1 MPLQWQRWLKYAQAK
16 LDSSLQQGEAE
27 LDRREADLEARSAGR
42 PWLES
47 TRDAP
52 NFDEAKARIEH
63 EARQAE
69 APRTARRP
77 SDPLAAPPGPAA
89 RPRGDGSGLDAFDM
103 AAHQKAADERLTA
116 IRQELGLSD
125 EGQGDRPT
133 GDTSK
138 GDAPKGDGPKG
149 DEAKGATATGDA
161 PKGDGRKGDT
171 PTDEVRGDT
180 SKGGTSRG
188 VAPTDHVE
196 GAASKGVTPKGG
208 PPSR

>member
-69 APRTARRP
+69 APRTSRRP

-138 GDAPKGDGPKG
+138 GDAPKGDAPKG
-149 DEAKGATATGDA
+149 DAPEGDA